1 MGARLNGV
9 QAFTTWTLRPCRP
22 LLARC
27 VHGAV
32 IARLSAA
39 ALCCSLLL
47 GCAGRPP
54 APDAIVSGVALARER
69 VVLPPEA
76 VFEATLLDVTHPDMP
91 PVVLGRQRSAP
102 AGQAPFALWIPYP
115 SSRFVSKG
123 RYEVRATVTLEGR
136 LLLAT
141 DKRHPVPQDA
151 AFRRVDVQLQ
161 RLLPQAA
168 TVEASVP
175 LVLTYWRLVEI
186 EGEAVGRP
194 PEGAVTPHLVL
205 QADEPRVAGSGG
217 CNRFLADY
225 ALQGGRLRFER
236 LVSNITLCLPASGT
250 ETRFFEALLAVQS
263 FRQQGSQLV
272 LRGSEGQ
279 ALLRFESAETL
290 LN

>member
-1 MGARLNGV
+1 MGERLSGV
-9 QAFTTWTLRPCRP
+9 HALPTWMLSWGP
-22 LLARC
+22 LLAGCFHRG
-27 VHGAV
+27 VMP
-32 IARLSAA
+32 RLSAA
-39 ALCCSLLL
+39 ALCCALLL

-54 APDAIVSGVALARER
+54 VPDAIVSGVALNRER

-76 VFEATLLDVTHPDMP
+76 VFEATLLDVTHPDAP

-102 AGQAPFALWIPYP
+102 AGQAPFAIRIPYP
-115 SSRFVSKG
+115 SSRFVPKG

-141 DKRHPVPQDA
+141 DQRHPVPQDA
-151 AFRRVDVQLQ
+151 AFRRVDVQLR
-161 RLLPQAA
+161 RLPPLAA

-175 LVLTYWRLVEI
+175 LVLTHWRLVEI
-186 EGEAVGRP
+186 EGKAIGRQVA
-194 PEGAVTPHLVL
+194 GAGAPHLVL

-225 ALQGGRLRFER
+225 TLQGARLRFER

-263 FRQQGSQLV
+263 FRQQGSQLA
-272 LRGSEGQ
+272 LRGDEGQ
-279 ALLRFESAETL
+279 TLLRFESAETL
-290 LN
+290 LD

>member
-1 MGARLNGV
+1 M
-9 QAFTTWTLRPCRP
+9 TS
-22 LLARC
+22 
-27 VHGAV
+27 
-32 IARLSAA
+32 RLSVV

-91 PVVLGRQRSAP
+91 PVVLGRQRRAP
-102 AGQAPFALWIPYP
+102 AGQAPYAIWIPYP
-115 SSRFVSKG
+115 SSRFVPKG
-123 RYEVRATVTLEGR
+123 HYEVRATVTLEGR

-161 RLLPQAA
+161 RLPPQSA
-168 TVEASVP
+168 TVDAGVP
-175 LVLTYWRLVEI
+175 LVLTYWRLVEM
-186 EGEAVGRP
+186 EGEAVAP
-194 PEGAVTPHLVL
+194 PGAGAVAPHLVL
-205 QADEPRVAGSGG
+205 QADEARVTGSGG

-225 ALQGGRLRFER
+225 TLQGARLRFER
-236 LVSNITLCLPASGT
+236 LVSNIALCLQAGGA
-250 ETRFFEALLAVQS
+250 EGRFFEALSAVQS
-263 FRQQGSQLV
+263 FRQQGAQLV

-279 ALLRFESAETL
+279 TLLRFESAETRL
-290 LN
+290 D

>member
-1 MGARLNGV
+1 MGERVHGAG
-9 QAFTTWTLRPCRP
+9 AFTTRRWPRRP
-22 LLARC
+22 LREERL
-27 VHGAV
+27 HGAV
-32 IARLSAA
+32 TTSCWFVV
-39 ALCCSLLL
+39 ALCCGLLV

-76 VFEATLLDVTHPDMP
+76 VFEATLLDVTHADMP

-102 AGQAPFALWIPYP
+102 AGQAPFAVWIPYP
-115 SSRFVSKG
+115 SSRFVPKG

-161 RLLPQAA
+161 RLLPQTA

-186 EGEAVGRP
+186 EGEAVARL
-194 PEGAVTPHLVL
+194 PEGAVSPHLVL
-205 QADEPRVAGSGG
+205 QADEPRVTGSGG

-225 ALQGGRLRFER
+225 AWQGARLHFER

-263 FRQQGSQLV
+263 FRQQGAQLM

-279 ALLRFESAETL
+279 TLLRFESAETFL
-290 LN
+290 D

>member
-9 QAFTTWTLRPCRP
+9 QAFITWMLLPCRP
-22 LLARC
+22 LLAGGGY
-27 VHGAV
+27 GAA
-32 IARLSAA
+32 IARLSAV
-39 ALCCSLLL
+39 ALCCSFLL

-54 APDAIVSGVALARER
+54 APDAIVSGVALVRER

-91 PVVLGRQRSAP
+91 PVVLGRQRSTP
-102 AGQAPFALWIPYP
+102 AGQAPFAIWIPYP
-115 SSRFVSKG
+115 SSRFVPKG

-236 LVSNITLCLPASGT
+236 LVSNITLCLPASGM

-279 ALLRFESAETL
+279 TLLRFESAETFL
-290 LN
+290 D

>member
-1 MGARLNGV
+1 VHGAD
-9 QAFTTWTLRPCRP
+9 AFTTRMRPHRP
-22 LLARC
+22 LPAGRL
-27 VHGAV
+27 HGAV
-32 IARLSAA
+32 TSRLSVV
-39 ALCCSLLL
+39 ALCCGLLV

-91 PVVLGRQRSAP
+91 PVVLGRQRRAP
-102 AGQAPFALWIPYP
+102 AGQAPYAIWIPYP
-115 SSRFVSKG
+115 SSRFVPKG

-161 RLLPQAA
+161 RLPPQSA
-168 TVEASVP
+168 TVDAGVP
-175 LVLTYWRLVEI
+175 LVLTYWRLVEM
-186 EGEAVGRP
+186 EGEAVAP
-194 PEGAVTPHLVL
+194 PGAGAVAPHLVL
-205 QADEPRVAGSGG
+205 QADEARVTGSGG

-225 ALQGGRLRFER
+225 TLQGARLRFER
-236 LVSNITLCLPASGT
+236 LVSNIALCLQAGGT
-250 ETRFFEALLAVQS
+250 EARFFEALSAVQS
-263 FRQQGSQLV
+263 FRQQGAQLV

-279 ALLRFESAETL
+279 TLLRFESAETSL
-290 LN
+290 D